1 MIFFGNK
8 ERNQM
13 FSEKWHRR
21 FMELAFMIAGWSKD
35 TSTKTGAIVVGPD
48 REIRAT
54 GYNGLVRGVDDDKP
68 ERMER
73 PTKYDFFEHAERNAI
88 YNACLTGTS
97 LRGCVLYAT
106 HPPCTDCARAIIQ
119 SGIKTVVTNELE
131 VRNDISGQTWRDK
144 LDYSRQMFEEAGV
157 EYIVLPKQ

>member
-1 MIFFGNK
+1 
-8 ERNQM
+8 M
-13 FSEKWHRR
+13 FSEKWNRR
-21 FMELAFMIAGWSKD
+21 FMEVAFLVASWSKD
-35 TSTKTGAIVVGPD
+35 NSTKVGAVVVGPD

-97 LRGCVLYAT
+97 LKGCTIFVT
-106 HPPCTDCARAIIQ
+106 FPPCSDCARAIIQ
-119 SGIKTVVTNELE
+119 SGIKRVVTNPFEIK
-131 VRNDISGQTWRDK
+131 DTAKDK
-144 LDYSRQMFEEAGV
+144 LWREKFEYSRQMFEEAGV
-157 EYIVLPKQ
+157 EYIELEPLKSE

>member
-1 MIFFGNK
+1 
-8 ERNQM
+8 
-13 FSEKWHRR
+13 
-21 FMELAFMIAGWSKD
+21 MIAGWSKD

-97 LRGCVLYAT
+97 LKGCVMYAT

-131 VRNDISGQTWRDK
+131 VRNDITSQTWRDK
-144 LDYSRQMFEEAGV
+144 LEYSRQMFEEAGV

>member
-1 MIFFGNK
+1 
-8 ERNQM
+8 M
-13 FSEKWHRR
+13 FSEKWHYR
-21 FMELAFMIAGWSKD
+21 FMEVATLVSSWSKD
-35 TSTKTGAIVVGPD
+35 PSTKTGAIVVGPD

-54 GYNGLVRGVDDDKP
+54 GYNGLVRGVDDNKP

-97 LRGCVLYAT
+97 LKGCVIYVT

-119 SGIKTVVTNELE
+119 SGIKMVVTFELE
-131 VRNDISGQTWRDK
+131 KRDDITSPTWRDK
-144 LDYSRQMFEEAGV
+144 LNYSQEMFKEAGI
-157 EYIVLPKQ
+157 EYLELPRK

>member
-1 MIFFGNK
+1 MV
-8 ERNQM
+8 
-13 FSEKWHRR
+13 
-21 FMELAFMIAGWSKD
+21 ATWSKD
-35 TSTKTGAIVVGPD
+35 PSTKTGAIVVGPD

-54 GYNGLVRGVDDDKP
+54 GYNGLVRGVDDNKP

-97 LRGCVLYAT
+97 LKGCIMYAT

-119 SGIKTVVTNELE
+119 SGIKVVVTNEME
-131 VRNDISGQTWRDK
+131 INSATPTNTWRDK
-144 LDYSRQMFEEAGV
+144 LSYSKQMFDEAGI
-157 EYIVLPKQ
+157 EYIVLPLN

>member
-1 MIFFGNK
+1 
-8 ERNQM
+8 M
-13 FSEKWHRR
+13 FSEKWNRR
-21 FMELAFMIAGWSKD
+21 FMEVAFLVASWSKD
-35 TSTKTGAIVVGPD
+35 NSTKVGAVVVGPD

-97 LRGCVLYAT
+97 LKGCTIFVT
-106 HPPCTDCARAIIQ
+106 FPPCSDCARAIIQ
-119 SGIKTVVTNELE
+119 SGIKRVITNPFEIK
-131 VRNDISGQTWRDK
+131 DAAKDK
-144 LDYSRQMFEEAGV
+144 LWREKFEYSRQMFEEAGV
-157 EYIVLPKQ
+157 EYITLPASQKEA